1 MKTNSHSSA
10 RPVDLAEESTQI
22 SSQHGTYP
30 MQKKLLE
37 CYLETETDWNS
48 FNTIAETLLAKPQLD
63 LQLLL
68 IVYQGYQKQINNSDM
83 IEKSKRLL
91 PLIHQYEPTTSEEVI
106 LLSTFYVD
114 QNNHKKAKQLL
125 KEGCFRFS
133 DSESILYA
141 YIDHCLE
148 DKEYSEI
155 LTILT
160 PDKLEKWNDSNLH
173 LIYLQTFRLTN
184 ELIQREDYIHFLP
197 YFDQIKQKEPQNPDI
212 YIVQMSYL
220 QDIPDAQIELTQI
233 LQEFLDRDI
242 SSRIF
247 WNKAVLHSIQKCY
260 IKPSQMALQEMEHY
274 FDDPYEHHLVRFVQQ
289 LVDPI
294 LDFGTAMFLWNL
306 FLERKNRVSTSFYLT
321 CIDCAQSQ
329 LEKFHTNKSIPVTPD
344 LIISLREF
352 IRTSYQELHKLHP
365 QGAYQLQKIAF
376 LTTYDLESAEF
387 EARNELQN
395 NPSDQ
400 KLTILLANIL
410 YEKKEFNEAALY
422 YRKISF
428 DVLPWKET
436 MKLQEKAFLALQHA
450 FMQDELDAFVQEM
463 KNSFLLP
470 PYILK
475 SLAQEALKRSIFMDL
490 PEASEEAKTYAMQ
503 ALKKEKDD
511 PELVM
516 LLVEILQKENQ
527 IPKALSLLD
536 QYQTSSNS
544 LFAFKRAVLLYTMF
558 QKTGHSKYLEHA
570 DFELFSVNLPETFPE
585 NLSSQIAESIIK
597 PLTMTETIAISPT
610 TEFSKHQLR
619 SSPGKLLFADSTH
632 GFQIATA
639 CIQSSH
645 GTGQLY
651 CDSPYPYS
659 LDKEWEVVKQCLHKN
674 GIAPLEQ
681 INTFDWSVSLTPSVP
696 LPYEPASFRFQLS
709 LLLLSH
715 IHNIDLGD
723 LIVAT
728 FYSDLEGV
736 LEPSQKTSLL
746 LHQFA
751 HNPHFQKYKI
761 LVPMGNLYH
770 VVEELLLH
778 PASFQQC
785 IATPSLKS
793 FYQFLGLH

>member
-1 MKTNSHSSA
+1 
-10 RPVDLAEESTQI
+10 
-22 SSQHGTYP
+22 
-30 MQKKLLE
+30 
-37 CYLETETDWNS
+37 
-48 FNTIAETLLAKPQLD
+48 
-63 LQLLL
+63 
-68 IVYQGYQKQINNSDM
+68 
-83 IEKSKRLL
+83 
-91 PLIHQYEPTTSEEVI
+91 
-106 LLSTFYVD
+106 
-114 QNNHKKAKQLL
+114 
-125 KEGCFRFS
+125 
-133 DSESILYA
+133 
-141 YIDHCLE
+141 
-148 DKEYSEI
+148 
-155 LTILT
+155 
-160 PDKLEKWNDSNLH
+160 
-173 LIYLQTFRLTN
+173 
-184 ELIQREDYIHFLP
+184 
-197 YFDQIKQKEPQNPDI
+197 
-212 YIVQMSYL
+212 
-220 QDIPDAQIELTQI
+220 
-233 LQEFLDRDI
+233 
-242 SSRIF
+242 
-247 WNKAVLHSIQKCY
+247 
-260 IKPSQMALQEMEHY
+260 MALQEMEHY

-352 IRTSYQELHKLHP
+352 ILTSYQELHKLHP
-365 QGAYQLQKIAF
+365 QVAYQLQKIAF

-674 GIAPLEQ
+674 GIAPPEQ

-696 LPYEPASFRFQLS
+696 LPYEPASFRLQLS